1 MHRRGCP
8 RPCVMAP
15 TWRPLPYVLRFV
27 GAGGAGWLVKVSIP
41 PPTPPPPPP
50 PPGLMRES
58 AASGLGGV
66 WSTLWNL
73 SHVADRSTVPAL
85 APARYGTFY
94 FVFISCLRPVKITL
108 LLYDNV
114 RATRVCA
121 LRGPPRTCNRVPWP
135 GRQLTPWNQSLIK
148 APQLPWGLG
157 AGPRF

>member
-108 LLYDNV
+108 LYTTTYEQ
-114 RATRVCA
+114 RGFAHCA
-121 LRGPPRTCNRVPWP
+121 DRHAHAIASPGLAGSSPP
-135 GRQLTPWNQSLIK
+135 GIK
-148 APQLPWGLG
+148 A
-157 AGPRF
+157 